1 MHSDW
6 GLVRCILYHS
16 FNHPYLNAWH
26 RFEELLIFDRIKN
39 QRAKPPEVDGMF
51 RAVPPTRVHPI
62 GITIIDK
69 ESSYPAS
76 GLGYV
81 T

>member
-1 MHSDW
+1 M
-6 GLVRCILYHS
+6 LYHS
-16 FNHPYLNAWH
+16 FNLPYLNAWH

-39 QRAKPPEVDGMF
+39 QRAKLPEIDGML
-51 RAVPPTRVHPI
+51 RAGPPTLLHPI
-62 GITIIDK
+62 GITIFDK
-69 ESSYPAS
+69 DSSYPVA